1 MNFDSEEFI
10 VKFKITEQTAIS
22 QRRKASTAV
31 KEALDIFV
39 TSFFTMLKSMPS
51 LNTFI
56 LTSNM
61 NQAKAVIRSMNH
73 LS

>member
-1 MNFDSEEFI
+1 MNLNSEELT

-22 QRRKASTAV
+22 QRRKALTV
-31 KEALDIFV
+31 DKEALDIFV

-51 LNTFI
+51 LNTLI

-61 NQAKAVIRSMNH
+61 NRAKAVIRSMNH
-73 LS
+73 T